1 MRALARMARRLRYGP
16 AIVVVTGLPRSGTSL
31 MMQMLHAGGMEVVT
45 DGVRMP
51 DDSNPRGYFELEAVK
66 DLDKGTAAHW
76 LAGARGKAVKIV
88 SPLLRSLPDTYNYLV
103 ILMQRDLDEVIASQ
117 NKMLAARGEPQDDAD
132 NERVKHLYQAM
143 CDDTVRILRSR
154 RCFATLVV
162 DHADA
167 IAHPERTARRV
178 NRFVSGQLDE
188 RRMAEARDPAL
199 YRNRRPAVIT

>member
-31 MMQMLHAGGMEVVT
+31 MMQMLKAGGMDVVT
-45 DGVRMP
+45 DGVRAP

-66 DLDKGTAAHW
+66 DLDQGAASGW
-76 LAGARGKAVKIV
+76 LDDARGKAVKIV
-88 SPLLRSLPDTYNYLV
+88 SPLLSSLPDTYNYRV

-117 NKMLAARGEPQDDAD
+117 NKMLAARGAPQEDGD
-132 NERVKHLYQAM
+132 NERVKRRYQTM
-143 CDDTVRILRSR
+143 CADTLRIVRRR

-167 IAHPERTARRV
+167 IAHPEETARRV
-178 NRFVSGQLDE
+178 NQFVGGRLDE
-188 RRMAEARDPAL
+188 RRMAETRDPAL
-199 YRNRRPAVIT
+199 YRNRRTAIT